1 MKFFIKNNKKMT
13 CKLPP
18 KNLLKE
24 NALAPQDEDEGGA
37 FMFCPSGS
45 VRESKPKKWALQSR

>member
-1 MKFFIKNNKKMT
+1 MNEIYQEKKNT

-37 FMFCPSGS
+37 FMFCSIRFG
-45 VRESKPKKWALQSR
+45 A

>member
-45 VRESKPKKWALQSR
+45 VRESKPKK